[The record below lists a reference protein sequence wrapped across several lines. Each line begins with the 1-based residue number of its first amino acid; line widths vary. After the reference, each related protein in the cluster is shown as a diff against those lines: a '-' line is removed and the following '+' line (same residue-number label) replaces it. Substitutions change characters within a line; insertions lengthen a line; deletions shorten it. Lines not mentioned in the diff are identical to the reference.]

1 MLASLYPGVKTS
13 RGQPL
18 DSGPTESPRT
28 TIYYRR
34 LPDKGCPPAGRSTA
48 RDKKVILRRQ
58 QVHRCRLCYQ
68 IRRWRI
74 PVAGGKTLLPL
85 GEDGRR
91 PDEGNATLEPGR
103 T

>member
-34 LPDKGCPPAGRSTA
+34 LPDKGCPPAGRSMA
-48 RDKKVILRRQ
+48 RDKKVIFRRQ
-58 QVHRCRLCYQ
+58 QIHRCLLCYQ
-68 IRRWRI
+68 AYLR
-74 PVAGGKTLLPL
+74 PGKTLLPP
-85 GEDGRR
+85 GEGGRR
-91 PDEGNATLEPGR
+91 PDEGDTTLKPGS